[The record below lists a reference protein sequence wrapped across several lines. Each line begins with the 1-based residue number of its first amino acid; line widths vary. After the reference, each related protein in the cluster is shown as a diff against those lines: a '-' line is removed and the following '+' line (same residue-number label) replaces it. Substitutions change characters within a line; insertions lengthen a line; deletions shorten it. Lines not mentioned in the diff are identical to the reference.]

1 MINLNQKKQHCTHT
15 KIRIL
20 YVEIIFYI
28 LRNRNIHNSN
38 SEKPL
43 SHEAGLLAANSP
55 AGDNY
60 HCWFQRLEVPL
71 HRYII
76 SSGNPLVRYRT
87 PID

>member
-1 MINLNQKKQHCTHT
+1 MINLNQKNQHCSHA

-43 SHEAGLLAANSP
+43 SQEAGLPVASSP

-60 HCWFQRLEVPL
+60 HCG
-71 HRYII
+71 
-76 SSGNPLVRYRT
+76 SSG
-87 PID
+87 